1 MIPAGQLPT
10 PLQFALPMLREAEA
24 TIARTAVADYQ
35 AQKDRTGKLGVIE
48 RIQKEPQ
55 ALIAIGRIET
65 DPGLKRKIVE
75 HLIDLNTPEAK
86 EYLLDVLK

>member
-1 MIPAGQLPT
+1 MHPKDLLGKQGEQLAADF
-10 PLQFALPMLREAEA
+10 L
-24 TIARTAVADYQ
+24 ARS
-35 AQKDRTGKLGVIE
+35 GLGVIE
-48 RIQKEPQ
+48 RNQKEPQ

-86 EYLLDVLK
+86 EYLLEVLK